1 MPNYEKLTHVVFCS
15 VLDPPEVLP
24 GDKVQYVRNE
34 SDSFTLQCKAFGI
47 PLPTLYWFSS
57 PPINASSENVFHYN
71 SEMTSIVANAGTNRF
86 ANATTFCN
94 SALNSSS
101 DAFVIDSTSFPVAS
115 GSSNTT
121 DAVCSEELKNISSPD
136 CSLVGSICSV
146 PCGVVI
152 QDSQSTD
159 SHGGV
164 VSVSSITIC
173 NLEKV
178 DELAYT
184 CLAVNNISNPI
195 DTPEAVTAN
204 LIVQGI

>member
-1 MPNYEKLTHVVFCS
+1 M
-15 VLDPPEVLP
+15 
-24 GDKVQYVRNE
+24 
-34 SDSFTLQCKAFGI
+34 
-47 PLPTLYWFSS
+47 
-57 PPINASSENVFHYN
+57 FHYH
-71 SEMTSIVANAGTNRF
+71 SEVMSIVANAGTNRF
-86 ANATTFCN
+86 MNATTFCN

-101 DAFVIDSTSFPVAS
+101 DPFLIDSTSFPVVL
-115 GSSNTT
+115 GSSNIT
-121 DAVCSEELKNISSPD
+121 DAVCSGELNNISLPD

-152 QDSQSTD
+152 QDSKSTD
-159 SHGGV
+159 SHGRV

-173 NLEKV
+173 NLEKA